1 MQELTARESLM
12 EGRQALRNRD
22 FASAALAFGRGAAME
37 PDNPVHSH
45 GAAVAARRL
54 GNLETA
60 ETHYRAAIA
69 AAAQLPEYNEA
80 NLTVI
85 ATRLVELYR
94 SQGRYKEAEKLCFRA
109 LESGRTGRS
118 RVARSRLHVCLA
130 DLYRRQGRLAAAER
144 AYRAAI
150 ANRQEI
156 FGELHPKTV
165 QILPRLADVCRLLG
179 RHGEADDLSRQASDA
194 LDAWDHVRTVGHA

>member
-1 MQELTARESLM
+1 MQNLAANDSLV
-12 EGRQALRNRD
+12 EGRQALRQGD
-22 FASAALAFGRGAAME
+22 FAGAALAFSRGAAMD
-37 PDNPVHSH
+37 PDNPLHQH

-54 GNLETA
+54 GDFESA
-60 ETHYRAAIA
+60 ELHYRAAIA
-69 AAAQLPEYNEA
+69 ATAQSPDYNGP

-94 SQGRYKEAEKLCFRA
+94 TQGRYRDAEKLCFRI
-109 LESGRTGRS
+109 LESPRTSLS

-144 AYRAAI
+144 AYRVAI
-150 ANRQEI
+150 ANRREV
-156 FGELHPKTV
+156 FGSRHPKTV

-179 RHGEADDLSRQASDA
+179 RHEEADDLSRKAGD
-194 LDAWDHVRTVGHA
+194 WDYPGTVGHA